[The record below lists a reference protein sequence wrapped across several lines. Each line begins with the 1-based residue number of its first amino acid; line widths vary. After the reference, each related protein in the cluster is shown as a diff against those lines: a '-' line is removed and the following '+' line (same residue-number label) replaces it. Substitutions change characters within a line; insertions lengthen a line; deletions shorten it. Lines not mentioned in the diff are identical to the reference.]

1 MTSLAEKYLQTLID
15 AIPDKY
21 ASGIYIMNNS
31 FEEVIWI
38 ASMGSQSAL
47 DAILEYYRKW
57 DFSLINSDMRR
68 RLHNPII
75 ACMAAFD
82 TTSRFE
88 SEKIYEQFF
97 NDFVKWQNLEY
108 DNFFLLRRVNHE
120 GFHNTKKFR
129 SQSLRH
135 FGELIYTSTVYQPR
149 QPFKNTGET
158 ILFKS
163 LLEVIS
169 DDSYGSLRQLM
180 FHIKS
185 LDDNYAR
192 SNNENNEQITGYM
205 LMLEE
210 LKTGINRAK
219 ICLVSIGRLWDKKQF
234 YEIIPEF
241 KYFLG
246 FLIKFSDNYEAEID
260 NFDLLK
266 SPPEWVWDAKVFL
279 KEIRY
284 DLNLIRE
291 HYSEIE
297 PYIEFAK
304 TEYLSGGDCGDY
316 SMGKIRNPLD

>member
-1 MTSLAEKYLQTLID
+1 MTSLAEQYLQTLID
-15 AIPDKY
+15 AIPEEY
-21 ASGIYIMNNS
+21 ASGKYIMNNS

-97 NDFVKWQNLEY
+97 DGFVKWQNLEY
-108 DNFFLLRRVNHE
+108 DNFFLMRRVKHE
-120 GFHNTKKFR
+120 GFHNSKKFR
-129 SQSLRH
+129 IKSLRH

-149 QPFKNTGET
+149 QPFKNCGET
-158 ILFKS
+158 ILSKS
-163 LLEVIS
+163 LLEVIC
-169 DDSYGSLRQLM
+169 DEPLDGSLSQLINY
-180 FHIKS
+180 IKS
-185 LDDNYAR
+185 LDDNYAQ

-210 LKTGINRAK
+210 LKTGIYRANA
-219 ICLVSIGRLWDKKQF
+219 CLVGPDRLRDKQQF

-246 FLIKFSDNYEAEID
+246 YLIKFSDNYEAEID

-266 SPPEWVWDAKVFL
+266 SPPEWVWDAKSFL

-291 HYSEIE
+291 FYSELE

-304 TEYLSGGDCGDY
+304 TNYLQGSHY
-316 SMGKIRNPLD
+316 SMDKFRNPLD